1 MFNETHL
8 KELNEISA
16 KFVSQD
22 FVGSS
27 PLSWMMYIKKN
38 LPNIE
43 LDKQKFSSDTL
54 NREKLYTMSSNSSLS
69 NLDFSVNVLSWG
81 GMRRTHGVSC
91 LDNFSDWEP
100 LIEKLRSGSINRSE
114 AYLNFSFIRKSGKL
128 KGMGPAFFT
137 KLIFFGHPDH
147 NGFIMDQWTARSINL
162 LLDTQLV
169 KMISQKNGSSSVSD
183 FNNEMVYE
191 KFCISIED
199 LTLKINNINDPKII
213 EEIIFSNGGRGEKK
227 GDWRRYLLQQT

>member
-1 MFNETHL
+1 MFNEMHL
-8 KELNEISA
+8 RELKKISEE
-16 KFVSQD
+16 FISQD

-38 LPNIE
+38 LPNLD
-43 LDKQKFSSDTL
+43 LDKGNFSSDTL
-54 NREKLYTMSSNSSLS
+54 NRKRLYDMSSNSSLS
-69 NLDFSVNVLSWG
+69 NLDFSMNVLSWG

-91 LDNFSDWEP
+91 LNNFSDWEP
-100 LIEKLRSGSINRSE
+100 LIEKLRSGSIERSE
-114 AYLNFSFIRKSGKL
+114 AYLDFSFIRKSGKL

-147 NGFIMDQWTARSINL
+147 NGFIMDQWTARSVNL

-183 FNNEMVYE
+183 FNNEIVYE
-191 KFCISIED
+191 KFCRTIED
-199 LTLKINNINDPKII
+199 LTSKLNNITDPKIT
-213 EEIIFSNGGRGEKK
+213 EEIIFSNGGKGEKK
-227 GDWRRYLLQQT
+227 GKWRRYLLKET